1 MEALLAR
8 AQEAGYK
15 TLILWTAGPLEAA
28 IRQYERFG
36 FGSRT
41 TSGSAWTIA
50 GYAKGGVLHD
60 RFSVSG
66 AAGESRRTDAVPYWG
81 FFAGLRH
88 DAAAGPWALRTQ
100 AAYFFDGM
108 ADSSARVQGNLVGV
122 GREADLRLS
131 AFSAHRLRFG
141 TQLFRDTSFGWSPL
155 FEGAVE
161 RVFHAEARG
170 RARDGAG
177 RFDLPENDLD
187 GWRALVTA
195 GGRFRSAEWEF
206 GLDAGASFGVLR
218 GAGVEARI
226 LRRFP

>member
-66 AAGESRRTDAVPYWG
+66 TAGASRRTDAVPYWG

-88 DAAAGPWALRTQ
+88 DAAAGPWALRTHI
-100 AAYFFDGM
+100 
-108 ADSSARVQGNLVGV
+108 SSTAWPTRPHAFRATLSAWG
-122 GREADLRLS
+122 GRLTCGF
-131 AFSAHRLRFG
+131 AFSATACVSER
-141 TQLFRDTSFGWSPL
+141 SSPATL
-155 FEGAVE
+155 PS
-161 RVFHAEARG
+161 
-170 RARDGAG
+170 DG
-177 RFDLPENDLD
+177 P
-187 GWRALVTA
+187 AL
-195 GGRFRSAEWEF
+195 
-206 GLDAGASFGVLR
+206 
-218 GAGVEARI
+218 
-226 LRRFP
+226 